1 MSNLLEVK
9 GLKKYF
15 PMREGV
21 IKKQT
26 HFVRAVDGVD
36 FSIAAGETFGLVGES
51 GCGKTTIGRTVLRLI
66 EPTEGSIHFNGQD
79 ISSLDKKELQ
89 RLRKEMQIVFQDPYG
104 SLNPRMTAGRI
115 IAEPMIKHA
124 IHPPKKIG
132 DEVNRL
138 LSIVGLSP
146 ADTQKYPHEFSG
158 GQRQRIAIARALSL
172 NPQLI
177 VCDEPV
183 SALDV
188 SVQAQILNLLKSLQQ
203 EFNIAYLFIAHG
215 MAVVQHISHRVGV
228 MYLGKLVEV
237 ASSDTI
243 FERCTHPY
251 TQALMSA
258 IPIPDPELERQRTKT
273 PLRGEVPN
281 PINPPSGCRF
291 HPRCPMAQEV
301 CRRQEPLLRD
311 IGNGHKVACHLA

>member
-1 MSNLLEVK
+1 
-9 GLKKYF
+9 
-15 PMREGV
+15 
-21 IKKQT
+21 
-26 HFVRAVDGVD
+26 
-36 FSIAAGETFGLVGES
+36 
-51 GCGKTTIGRTVLRLI
+51 
-66 EPTEGSIHFNGQD
+66 
-79 ISSLDKKELQ
+79 
-89 RLRKEMQIVFQDPYG
+89 
-104 SLNPRMTAGRI
+104 MTAGRI
-115 IAEPMIKHA
+115 IRTHDQTRYPSAEE
-124 IHPPKKIG
+124 IG

-138 LSIVGLSP
+138 LSIVGRP
-146 ADTQKYPHEFSG
+146 CGYPKYPHEFSG
-158 GQRQRIAIARALSL
+158 GSASIAIARALSL

-203 EFNIAYLFIAHG
+203 EFHIAYLFIAHG

-237 ASSDTI
+237 ASSDAI